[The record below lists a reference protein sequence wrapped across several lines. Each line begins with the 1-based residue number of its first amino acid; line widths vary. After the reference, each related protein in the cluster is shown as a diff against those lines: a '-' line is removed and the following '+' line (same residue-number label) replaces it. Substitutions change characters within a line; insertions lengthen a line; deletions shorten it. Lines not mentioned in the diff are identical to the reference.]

1 MSAVRI
7 RLSPQIEYL
16 FRKIETLYLKLS
28 QAIKSLRRIP
38 WCSEAMK
45 GVATNEMFRGTGS
58 KFWSENTRMRKLF
71 KLLLEYNKEE
81 RANLVNWNILVTRGK
96 ESKSDSLSSGE
107 RNGIS
112 LNFIYVKG
120 CGTVTIEIVWLD
132 ETDWLLYHSRWK
144 SCNRKLSYF
153 KIVSQVGRDTWNPFW
168 ICEDHLVRLNIPE

>member
-1 MSAVRI
+1 MDTLVFRSDEGRGYRRYVSGNWKQVLI
-7 RLSPQIEYL
+7 RKYPN
-16 FRKIETLYLKLS
+16 KETS
-28 QAIKSLRRIP
+28 RTTSWIH
-38 WCSEAMK
+38 
-45 GVATNEMFRGTGS
+45 
-58 KFWSENTRMRKLF
+58 
-71 KLLLEYNKEE
+71 KEE

-112 LNFIYVKG
+112 LNFIYIKG
-120 CGTVTIEIVWLD
+120 CGTVNIEIVWLD